1 MVMPLIFTQIVNT
14 MLNIIL
20 FSLIP
25 LAVYLIRKRKFKGFF
40 NNSGLYFPSNKWDWK
55 SAAGWISIVY
65 LSTLAVNVFLWH
77 SGYSA
82 RAVNGLEDLSTLSLL
97 IYAVLYGLRT
107 GVAEE
112 VFFRGFAAKELISRL
127 GYKWGNFLQALLF
140 ALPHFVV
147 GGSANL
153 TDLVSRIVFAF
164 ALGYVFGW
172 VMEKKAQGSILPGI
186 AAHFLINILSSFSL
200 LLALGFF

>member
-1 MVMPLIFTQIVNT
+1 MIGFFTQLVNT

-25 LAVYLIRKRKFKGFF
+25 LGIYLIRERKLKGFF
-40 NNSGLYFPSNKWDWK
+40 NYLGLYLPPKEWGWK
-55 SAAGWISIVY
+55 SAVSWISIVY
-65 LSTLAVNVFLWH
+65 LSTLAANIFLWR

-82 RAVNGLEDLSTLSLL
+82 RAVDGLEGLSVLSLL

-112 VFFRGFAAKELISRL
+112 VFFRGFIAKELITRL
-127 GYKWGNFLQALLF
+127 GYKWGNFLQALIF

-147 GGSANL
+147 GGSASWP
-153 TDLVSRIVFAF
+153 DLISRIGFAF
-164 ALGYVFGW
+164 VLGYVFGW
-172 VMEKKAQGSILPGI
+172 VMEKKARGSILPGM
-186 AAHFLINILSSFSL
+186 AAHFLINILSSFCL
-200 LLALGFF
+200 LLVFGGF